1 MCQHTI
7 NRPSLKIQLLGVMGL
22 SEDVGMIL
30 TIMPPELI
38 EDLEL
43 LMLTLM
49 PPSEVEEGG
58 SKAQG

>member
-1 MCQHTI
+1 M
-7 NRPSLKIQLLGVMGL
+7 RL

-30 TIMPPELI
+30 TIMPPELM

-43 LMLTLM
+43 LMLTLI
-49 PPSEVEEGG
+49 PLSEVEEGG

>member
-1 MCQHTI
+1 M
-7 NRPSLKIQLLGVMGL
+7 SEGV
-22 SEDVGMIL
+22 EMIL
-30 TIMPPELI
+30 TIMPPELM

-49 PPSEVEEGG
+49 PPSEVEEGA